1 MCVELVFLD
10 VMNEMVVA
18 VAVVAKILVVVTFP
32 EETTDKDTV
41 DVKRPRN

>member
-10 VMNEMVVA
+10 VMNEMV

-41 DVKRPRN
+41 DVKCPRN